1 MNNSFE
7 KIRDSIEWTLESQ
20 IYLKLMN
27 YIDAIE
33 EWNDKYNKKNTNIYK
48 LNVYKKEPKKS
59 KR

>member
-7 KIRDSIEWTLESQ
+7 KIKDSIEWALESQ

-48 LNVYKKEPKKS
+48 SNVYKKEPKK
-59 KR
+59 

>member
-48 LNVYKKEPKKS
+48 LNVYKKEPKK
-59 KR
+59 

>member
-7 KIRDSIEWTLESQ
+7 KIRDSIEQTLESQ

-48 LNVYKKEPKKS
+48 LNVYKKEPKK
-59 KR
+59 